1 MSTRSP
7 SSEFKSEARFYF
19 GLSHDEIYP
28 RICVPDSGA
37 TLSAP
42 LHIAANHTVVSPAWE
57 ENDCYGTE
65 AVDSCKVAGGKCET
79 ITEGFYYM
87 SVAWALIGL
96 LWLVWGVR
104 TFRQFQEIQVRF
116 RREEG

>member
-1 MSTRSP
+1 M
-7 SSEFKSEARFYF
+7 
-19 GLSHDEIYP
+19 LCL
-28 RICVPDSGA
+28 RICVPDSE
-37 TLSAP
+37 TSLYAP
-42 LHIAANHTVVSPAWE
+42 LHTPTNHTVSPTWE

-65 AVDSCKVAGGKCET
+65 AVDSCKAAGGKCET

-104 TFRQFQEIQVRF
+104 TFKHFQEIQVRF
-116 RREEG
+116 SREDDDEIIIGHCVAA